1 MGPIMTAQCGQFY
14 SDNMNKKCSGLWG
27 FWLGYLP
34 NLVEEQDE
42 RFVEGWSP
50 PFVTELGYQT
60 FISLIQIDDNN

>member
-14 SDNMNKKCSGLWG
+14 SDNRNKKCSGLWG

-50 PFVTELGYQT
+50 PFVTELG
-60 FISLIQIDDNN
+60 